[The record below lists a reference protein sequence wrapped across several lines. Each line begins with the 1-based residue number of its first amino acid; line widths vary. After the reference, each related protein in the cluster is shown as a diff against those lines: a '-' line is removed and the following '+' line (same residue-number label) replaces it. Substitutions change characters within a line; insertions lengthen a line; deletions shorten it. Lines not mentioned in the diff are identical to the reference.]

1 MAEGILR
8 EKTEEKADSAAEM
21 EIDHHLK
28 IRRDLVQDPNEEKM
42 TERENLNDI
51 QSRVIP
57 VTKDVK
63 FHLNQQGTNQCIVVI
78 VSRKKTMAQI

>member
-1 MAEGILR
+1 MEEILR
-8 EKTEEKADSAAEM
+8 EKIEEKADSNAEM

-28 IRRDLVQDPNEEKM
+28 ILRDLVQESNEEKM

-57 VTKDVK
+57 VTKDAK
-63 FHLNQQGTNQCIVVI
+63 SRLNQQGTNQCIVVI
-78 VSRKKTMAQI
+78 VSRKRIMDQV